1 MNKQNRIFIIGHSGA
16 GKGVLAEAVAKKL
29 GWQFINADILGC
41 TTHIGRRT
49 SEVLGESG
57 EQHFHDCLHD
67 ILSRQMGEE
76 NIVVTTDESIAC
88 DAKNRDLLKSAFTV
102 YLEVSTPVQ
111 MQRGRAASR
120 PPLLPVDDFSA
131 FLEALHVERDELYKE
146 SSSFSLNSDDGEIDQ
161 HAEAVCKAFE
171 AYQAD

>member
-1 MNKQNRIFIIGHSGA
+1 MTKNRIFIVGRSGA

-57 EQHFHDCLHD
+57 EQHFYDCLNE
-67 ILSRQMGEE
+67 ILSQQMSEE
-76 NIVVTTDESIAC
+76 NIVVTTDESIIC
-88 DAKNRDLLKSAFTV
+88 DVKNRELLKSAFTV

-111 MQRGRAASR
+111 MQRGGAGSR
-120 PPLLPVDDFSA
+120 PPLLPVNDFAA
-131 FLEALHVERDELYKE
+131 FIDSVHRERDELYKE
-146 SSSFSLNSDDGEIDQ
+146 ASSFSLSSDDGDIDK

-171 AYQAD
+171 AYRVE